1 MEARKRAHGGKAA
14 GARNGFVQHTPAGCT
29 GIHMACG
36 AVSVR
41 MDAQDGCDLLEGE
54 EGQLLD
60 ALKVLPTL
68 CAEMPHT
75 FTTGRFRPHPCGRT
89 SAWPSPRSNSV
100 PSAHKK
106 GKAGVEYTAYL
117 GGHLLFS
124 LDISRTHRIA
134 RPRVLLRQRRRSRR
148 LLLSQHHR
156 IRLGRLPPSPK
167 PTSPRRPMYAVC
179 KPQVAPRFPGSR
191 RRRNHERR
199 CGAES
204 KGLRR
209 CCVQVPTSLPSR
221 CLLHAT
227 RDTHDD
233 VTSGKGFRAWRFFGG
248 RV

>member
-1 MEARKRAHGGKAA
+1 MEARRQEQETGLFNTRQRAALESIWHAELSMCEWTRRT
-14 GARNGFVQHTPAGCT
+14 GATCSRERRDSCWTPWKF
-29 GIHMACG
+29 
-36 AVSVR
+36 SR
-41 MDAQDGCDLLEGE
+41 
-54 EGQLLD
+54 
-60 ALKVLPTL
+60 L
-68 CAEMPHT
+68 CAQRCHT
-75 FTTGRFRPHPCGRT
+75 LTTGKFRPHSCGWT